1 MSINKYTV
9 IEANNISLGQLGF
22 DVITEGA
29 SATSGNFVA
38 VKALNGDVRLTTTTS
53 IGDVLSNAT
62 IDSGDIVYGV
72 FTSVE
77 YDAGDGAGTM
87 IAYRG

>member
-22 DVITEGA
+22 DVITESA

-38 VKALNGDVRLTTTTS
+38 VKALNGAVKLTTTTS
-53 IGDVLSNAT
+53 MGDVLSDVT
-62 IDSGDIVYGV
+62 IESGDIVYGV

-77 YDAGDGAGTM
+77 YPDGAGTGTM